1 MTPATYP
8 QVRIVPMR
16 FLNPDTVESL
26 LSLLFA
32 EEECGIRRI
41 VLNGPSIPAVVP
53 YGPAR
58 GAPNETDLRRT
69 IKLFGEDYLLQIQV
83 GAVLLELES
92 KEYLTRIHAVCEH
105 VFNGRFPYSITE
117 GTYMRSGEMTT
128 TDYAKYG
135 RLEDSRILGMSD
147 PKSKQRPIIIQDAK

>member
-1 MTPATYP
+1 MAPVTYP
-8 QVRIVPMR
+8 QIRIVPAR
-16 FLNPDTVESL
+16 YLNPETVELL
-26 LSLLFA
+26 LSLLFSDG
-32 EEECGIRRI
+32 ECGIRRI

-58 GAPNETDLRRT
+58 GIPNTTEYRKT
-69 IKLFGEDYLLQIQV
+69 IRLFDEDYLLQVQV

-92 KEYLTRIHAVCEH
+92 RDYITRIHAACDE
-105 VFNGRFPYSITE
+105 VFDGRFPYSITE
-117 GTYMRSGEMTT
+117 GTYMRSGTMTT

-135 RLEDSRILGMSD
+135 HLEDDRIIGMSD